1 MTTILACIDGSRYTT
16 SVCEHSA
23 WAAIRMD
30 ASVALVH
37 VHDHHAAE
45 GMDFDLSGS
54 LGANEHETLLEE
66 MTELDAQRGRLA
78 QKRGRLIL
86 DEARERVSEAGVPR
100 VTTRQRQGVFVD
112 TVIELEERADL
123 VVLGKRGES
132 AKSTI
137 SPHLG
142 GNLERVVRASTKPVL
157 VASRAFQ
164 PIKRFLIAYDGG
176 PSVHRGIKYISTM
189 PLLHGIECR
198 LLMVGDDNDSNRR
211 ELVAA
216 AEPLVTAGF
225 SVETVIKSGH
235 ADDVIAADVAEHD
248 IDLIVMGAFGHSRIR
263 TLIIGS
269 TTTVTLQRCQIPV
282 LMFRA

>member
-1 MTTILACIDGSRYTT
+1 MTTILACIDGSRYTA

-23 WAAIRMD
+23 WAAKRMD

-37 VHDHHAAE
+37 IHDHHAAE

-54 LGANEHETLLEE
+54 LGASEHETLLEE

-86 DEARERVSEAGVPR
+86 DEAKARVSNAGVSR

-112 TVIELEERADL
+112 TVIELEKNADL

-142 GNLERVVRASTKPVL
+142 GNLERVVRASKKPVL

-164 PIKRFLIAYDGG
+164 PINRFLIAFDGG
-176 PSVHRGIKYISTM
+176 PSVQRAVDYISSM
-189 PLLHGIECR
+189 PLLQGIECR
-198 LLMVGDDNDSNRR
+198 MLMVDKDNDSNRR
-211 ELVAA
+211 ELALA
-216 AEPLVTAGF
+216 AEPLLKAGF
-225 SVETVIKSGH
+225 NIDTVIKPGH
-235 ADDVIAADVAEHD
+235 ADDVIVAEVTEHN

-269 TTTVTLQRCQIPV
+269 TTTATLQRCRIPV

>member
-1 MTTILACIDGSRYTT
+1 MTTILACIDGSRYTD

-23 WAAIRMD
+23 WAANRMD
-30 ASVALVH
+30 AEVELVH
-37 VHDHHAAE
+37 IHDHHAAE

-54 LGANEHETLLEE
+54 LGASEQESLLEE
-66 MTELDAQRGRLA
+66 LTELDAQRGRLA

-86 DEARERVSEAGVPR
+86 DEAKARVTNAGVERVS
-100 VTTRQRQGVFVD
+100 THQRQGVFVD
-112 TVIELEERADL
+112 TVIELEEHVDL

-164 PIKRFLIAYDGG
+164 PINRFLIAFDGG
-176 PSVHRGIKYISTM
+176 PSVQRAIDYISTT
-189 PLLHGIECR
+189 PLLAGIECR
-198 LLMVGDDNDSNRR
+198 LLMVDNDNDSNRR
-211 ELVAA
+211 ELADAA
-216 AEPLVTAGF
+216 APLISAGF
-225 SVETVIKSGH
+225 SVDTVIKPGH
-235 ADDVIAADVAEHD
+235 ADDVIAADVAEHG
-248 IDLIVMGAFGHSRIR
+248 IDMIVMGAFGHSRIR

-269 TTTVTLQRCQIPV
+269 TTTATLQRCRIPV